1 MQLAKKLT
9 KANPKVPTRPRN
21 PSLWRPVAFW
31 KNRTWN
37 YGQKV
42 DFFSLTKFVNRSQP
56 SYFLLTYTP
65 DEECSAEVFGQ
76 LASEGR
82 KATWVD
88 PRVEG
93 FIPVQPN
100 HANAGVLNAT
110 YRYVLDAIY
119 LHAIGM
125 PPSTTL
131 LPLKQKHIIYQ
142 LTILLRYVSNL
153 ETHVKKLDDEYDA
166 VNLVLAKG
174 QMDNYGN
181 TLPD

>member
-93 FIPVQPN
+93 FVPVQPN

-110 YRYVLDAIY
+110 YIDMFLMLSIY
-119 LHAIGM
+119 MQSECHHLYH
-125 PPSTTL
+125 TVT
-131 LPLKQKHIIYQ
+131 PLKQKHIIY
-142 LTILLRYVSNL
+142 ISV
-153 ETHVKKLDDEYDA
+153 
-166 VNLVLAKG
+166 
-174 QMDNYGN
+174 DNFCSGMFP
-181 TLPD
+181 TSRPM